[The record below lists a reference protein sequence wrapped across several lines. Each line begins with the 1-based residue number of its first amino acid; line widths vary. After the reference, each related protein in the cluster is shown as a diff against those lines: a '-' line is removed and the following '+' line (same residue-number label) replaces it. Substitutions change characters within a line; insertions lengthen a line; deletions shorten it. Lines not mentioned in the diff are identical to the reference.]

1 MNRVPRRYSV
11 WSVCAALVALFSLTQ
26 CFDPRNEFEEGVP
39 VTVRFAISVPENPQR
54 EMRAAATPDDENMLY
69 NIALFIFEGGNLNS
83 KPTAV
88 FVDNVNQVQSKEVE
102 ILTTTGKKKIV
113 AITNLATTSHPTI
126 TGLKKEDFFNADG
139 TSKINNINDL
149 NSKVA
154 EYNPGKET
162 IFAEGDAASF
172 LMVSDP
178 NEEYTITNAATV
190 VEIPVARL
198 AAKIEFTLDASMG
211 NKFIPVGWRVVNLPR
226 KAYLVERP
234 FTTSNNNHDA
244 SGQDAVGDYFNTE
257 SYYNDATH
265 QDEWHEWE
273 GPGYGNEFAFY
284 TFENRKNCQK
294 EITPAE
300 VDDEKDRY
308 RLRAKRVKGTI
319 SGVPPGKSD
328 IPYQTNGD
336 FEYAPK
342 YCTYVQ
348 IKGVY
353 EDPDAATPV
362 RANVVY
368 TIPLGYYNHDANDY
382 KVERNIYY
390 KYTIKVVGIN
400 DIIVEAERH
409 APGYADDERH
419 PGTEGIASAGKPR
432 WDFRLDA
439 HYESRLVSFSRDK
452 AFTDLNVR
460 ELYFVVTTPY
470 GDYSITGEDL
480 MEDATKREHF
490 LRLADWIRIRRNNMD
505 GYQKWLYY
513 FSGTQNVCCRYP
525 SSKVKGKNT
534 DYPLYYTNTWPSD
547 ITEADLLKNI
557 YQWCQVI
564 ENDKATPYTSPAYY
578 ARNNYRGNN
587 YTIFSYKDHVDVKKD
602 DCYATVYFDEYY
614 YEKNP
619 LTGDPVKW
627 NTFVGKG
634 PRTLSVYKKHGVS
647 RDGNSIYLSE
657 PLFRAVQCPIQ
668 TVYDPNALRENPDLQ
683 AFGVESY
690 NEPGFMDYS
699 RISGKT
705 NPTYEK
711 AIDNSWIN
719 FHGWQSWTLLLG
731 LRDGTD
737 PWWGWKPK
745 DWADYYTRKPEN
757 LFPTLNK
764 ESGLNE
770 VLYGCLLRNRD
781 LNRNGK
787 IDREEIRWYLPSI
800 KQLMELGLG
809 EDALPEES
817 RLYNDKVKGGI
828 RENYSFV
835 SSSIE
840 RVTTPGADPYALR
853 YLWASQAFATN
864 QNPKTG
870 GGDYKG
876 YSHRCVRRLGHAT
889 DGPTAPNG
897 GALGLIANA
906 LLDREL
912 LYIKLENVNPHLIRL
927 GKAYVAQGELP
938 KHEIHSEYNRPFH
951 EFYVARN
958 LVPYTGDNS
967 CASYD
972 KEPPFVQPGQWRIPN
987 LREFGY
993 MITTFDVAESDPNFK
1008 ILWGNGKAPQIYD
1021 GIVFYTSTMADKGGN
1036 HMFLQH
1042 NKGYN
1047 WHIQSGTDGLNPHN
1061 IVVRCVKDKR

>member
-1 MNRVPRRYSV
+1 MNIVPRRYSV

-88 FVDNVNQVQSKEVE
+88 FVDKVNQVKSKEVE

-113 AITNLATTSHPTI
+113 AITNLATDSHSTI

-154 EYNPGKET
+154 EYNTGQET

-178 NEEYTITNAATV
+178 NKEYTITNAATV

-198 AAKIEFTLDASMG
+198 AAKIEFTLDSSMG

-265 QDEWHEWE
+265 KDEWHEWE

-348 IKGVY
+348 IKGGY

-390 KYTIKVVGIN
+390 KYTIKVVGVN

-452 AFTDLNVR
+452 AFKDLNVR

-480 MEDATKREHF
+480 MTDETKRAHF
-490 LRLADWIRIRRNNMD
+490 LRLADWIRIRRNNMTLY
-505 GYQKWLYY
+505 GGKLYY
-513 FSGTQNVCCRYP
+513 NSGTQNVCCRYP
-525 SSKVKGKNT
+525 SSKNN
-534 DYPLYYTNTWPSD
+534 DRPLYDALGLWPSD
-547 ITEADLLKNI
+547 IKEADLLKDI

-564 ENDKATPYTSPAYY
+564 ENDKATPYGNTVAYY
-578 ARNNYRGNN
+578 GRRDYRGNN
-587 YTIFSYKDHVDVKKD
+587 YTIFSYSDHVDVKKD
-602 DCYATVYFDEYY
+602 DCYATIYFDEYY
-614 YEKNP
+614 YEKDP
-619 LTGDPVKW
+619 LTEKNVKW

-647 RDGNSIYLSE
+647 RDGKSISLSE

-668 TVYDPNALRENPDLQ
+668 TVYDPNALHENPNLQ
-683 AFGVESY
+683 VFGVESY
-690 NEPGFMDYS
+690 NEPGFMDYT
-699 RISGKT
+699 RILGKT
-705 NPTYEK
+705 NSTYER

-745 DWADYYTRKPEN
+745 NWAEYYTRNEWD

-770 VLYGCLLRNRD
+770 TLYGCLLRNRD

-787 IDREEIRWYLPSI
+787 IDEEEIRWYLPSI

-817 RLYNDKVKGGI
+817 RLYNDKVKGPS
-828 RENYSFV
+828 REHYSFV

-840 RVTTPGADPYALR
+840 RGTWGDPYALV

-864 QNPKTG
+864 QNPLILG
-870 GGDYKG
+870 GSFKG
-876 YSHRCVRRLGHAT
+876 YSHRCVRRLGNVT

-897 GALGLIANA
+897 GALDLISEPFLSSTTN
-906 LLDREL
+906 LLSIEL
-912 LYIKLENVNPHLIRL
+912 KNVNPHLIRL

-938 KHEIHSEYNRPFH
+938 THRIHSEYNRPFH
-951 EFYVARN
+951 EFYVARRW
-958 LVPYTGDNS
+958 VEYRGDES
-967 CASYD
+967 CAWYTEGSP
-972 KEPPFVQPGQWRIPN
+972 EPLGHWRIPN

-993 MITTFDVAESDPNFK
+993 IITTFDVAESDPKYK
-1008 ILWGNGKAPQIYD
+1008 IFWGNGTAPRIYD
-1021 GIVFYTSTMADKGGN
+1021 GIVFYTSTIADEGGN

-1042 NKGYN
+1042 KKGYN
-1047 WHIQSGTDGLNPHN
+1047 WHIQSGTEGLDTRN
-1061 IVVRCVKDKR
+1061 IYVRCVKDKR